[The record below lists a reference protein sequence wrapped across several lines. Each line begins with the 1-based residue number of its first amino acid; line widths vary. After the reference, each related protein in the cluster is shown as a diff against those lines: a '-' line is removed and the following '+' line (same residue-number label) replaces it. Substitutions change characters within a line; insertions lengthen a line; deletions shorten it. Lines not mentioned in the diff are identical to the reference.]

1 MRAGLAVILAV
12 VVAAIPAAGA
22 VAAEERADAG
32 RVEAYLAQVRNNP
45 QRLHAFLQDLPKGGD
60 LHTHLSGAVSTE
72 TLIRLGASGGQCINV
87 VTFVAATGPCVAGQR
102 PAADAETDQAFRTQ
116 VIAAW
121 SMEGFQP
128 GQGESGH
135 DHFFNTFGKFGSIT
149 GVPANRPEMLA
160 QVIDKAARQNELYM
174 ESMLTRQGSL
184 VSALAQ
190 RVTFDPAAPDFTAM
204 LAQVLAGDDL
214 DRIVAAARA
223 ETDVDEAAVHSLLRC
238 GTPVAAK
245 GCAMTV
251 RYMNQV
257 SRNSAPN
264 VVFTQMVYGFELA
277 TADQRTVGLNMVQPE
292 DGAVSLRDYSLHM
305 RMLNYLRGIYPAGHI
320 SLHAGELVPGLV
332 PDADLR
338 FHIREAVLIGQA
350 ERIGHGVDI
359 RYEDDWPSTMRIM
372 ARRGIAAEIQLTS
385 NEQILG
391 VSGRDHPFPTYRALG
406 VPTVLNTDDEGVSR
420 SDLTGDYRRA
430 VTTYHLTYLDLKQ
443 ISRAALEHAFLDAAT
458 RQTLLH
464 QLELMFK
471 AFEHQYG
478 SVAA

>member
-1 MRAGLAVILAV
+1 
-12 VVAAIPAAGA
+12 
-22 VAAEERADAG
+22 
-32 RVEAYLAQVRNNP
+32 
-45 QRLHAFLQDLPKGGD
+45 
-60 LHTHLSGAVSTE
+60 
-72 TLIRLGASGGQCINV
+72 
-87 VTFVAATGPCVAGQR
+87 
-102 PAADAETDQAFRTQ
+102 
-116 VIAAW
+116 
-121 SMEGFQP
+121 MEGFQP

-160 QVIDKAARQNELYM
+160 QADHKAARQNELYM
-174 ESMLTRQGSL
+174 ESMLTRQGNL
-184 VSALAQ
+184 VSTLAQ

-204 LAQVLAGDDL
+204 LAQVLAGDDM
-214 DRIVAAARA
+214 DGIVAAARA

-251 RYMNQV
+251 RYLNQV

-359 RYEDDWPSTMRIM
+359 RYEDDWPSTMRTM

-391 VSGRDHPFPTYRALG
+391 VSGATTRSRPTARSACRPF
-406 VPTVLNTDDEGVSR
+406 
-420 SDLTGDYRRA
+420 
-430 VTTYHLTYLDLKQ
+430 
-443 ISRAALEHAFLDAAT
+443 
-458 RQTLLH
+458 
-464 QLELMFK
+464 
-471 AFEHQYG
+471 
-478 SVAA
+478 